1 MKEKVAGLESRVA
14 QAEGELESARRRI
27 KELEAAAARPPAE
40 EKPSEPRGA

>member
-14 QAEGELESARRRI
+14 QAESEPESARCHI
-27 KELEAAAARPPAE
+27 KELEAAAAKPPTE